1 MLGHLVS
8 NGYAVSP
15 DAATRPVSGR
25 AAIVTHD
32 DRAAVRQSGWLSRLI
47 AQLLPRR

>member
-8 NGYAVSP
+8 NNYAVSP

-25 AAIVTHD
+25 SAVATTE

-47 AQLLPRR
+47 AQLLHRR

>member
-8 NGYAVSP
+8 NGYAASP

-25 AAIVTHD
+25 SAA
-32 DRAAVRQSGWLSRLI
+32 DRAAARQSGWLSRLI
-47 AQLLPRR
+47 AHLLHRR